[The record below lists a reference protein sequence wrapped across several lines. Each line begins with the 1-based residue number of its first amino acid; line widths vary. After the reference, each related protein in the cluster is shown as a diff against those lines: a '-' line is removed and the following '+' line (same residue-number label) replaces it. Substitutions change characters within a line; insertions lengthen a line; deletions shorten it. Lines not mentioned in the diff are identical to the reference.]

1 MVNSSAANYSGFTS
15 PASDGNELGLADVI
29 KELGNK
35 SEWCPVFIDS
45 FNAISCGLSSS
56 TKARLS
62 NVLQT
67 LSFSI
72 FR

>member
-1 MVNSSAANYSGFTS
+1 MLNSPAANCSGCNV
-15 PASDGNELGLADVI
+15 PALSGNELGLLDVI

-35 SEWCPVFIDS
+35 SEWCTVFIDS
-45 FNAISCGLSSS
+45 CNAISYGISVSRETRALI
-56 TKARLS
+56 
-62 NVLQT
+62 VLLT

>member
-1 MVNSSAANYSGFTS
+1 MVNSTPANYFGCTG
-15 PASDGNELGLADVI
+15 PASDGNELGLAGVI

-45 FNAISCGLSSS
+45 CNAISCDLSVSR
-56 TKARLS
+56 KARLS
-62 NVLQT
+62 NVLLT